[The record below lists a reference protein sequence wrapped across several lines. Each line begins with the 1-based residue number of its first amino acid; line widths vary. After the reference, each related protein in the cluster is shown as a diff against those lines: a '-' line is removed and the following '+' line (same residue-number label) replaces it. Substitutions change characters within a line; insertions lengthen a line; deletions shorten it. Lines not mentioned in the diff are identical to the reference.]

1 MLPFDFGTR
10 PAADAGI
17 PGLNLDTTFTSGLF
31 GGFIEG
37 DRGFNLGSGLGVN
50 RCNCP
55 LDQDEKQFQ
64 VVGNVDQAEGEPQ
77 RQGRDRRAARLQPS
91 RAERSP
97 SLGRTDLPPQSHV
110 AGRRAADWGSPPS

>member
-17 PGLNLDTTFTSGLF
+17 PGFNLDYDVHARGCSA
-31 GGFIEG
+31 GFIEG
-37 DRGFNLGSGLGVN
+37 DRGFNFGSGLGVN

-64 VVGNVDQAEGEPQ
+64 VVSNMTKLKGEPQ
-77 RQGRDRRAARLQPS
+77 RQSRDRRPAGVQPA
-91 RAERSP
+91 RAERSRIA
-97 SLGRTDLPPQSHV
+97 L
-110 AGRRAADWGSPPS
+110 AN